1 MTPKL
6 KQNHENTLIPRPPI
20 VVVMGH
26 VDHGKTSLLDYIR
39 KTNVVAREAGGI
51 TQATGAYE
59 VEVKTSEPEGHPNKK
74 ITFID
79 TPGHEAFSN
88 MRARGANIA
97 DFAILVVA
105 SDEGMKPQT
114 KEAIKILTD
123 SETPYVVAF
132 TKIDKPNADLDRVKN
147 ELLSEGVMLEGYGG
161 NVSNQGVSI
170 KTGEGIDELLNL
182 LLLLGEVEG
191 LTCDLSAP
199 AKGYIIES
207 HKDNRRGI
215 VANFILKEGMLHE
228 GDEVATATAHGKI
241 KTLENFL
248 GKRAKKLVPSAPGV
262 IMGFETL
269 PKVGEEFIVGG
280 VKPAPQARVMPVRRE
295 EGKKKDTRVSV
306 ILKADTSGTLEVLR
320 QLIEPIAQ
328 IADSSVGDVTSGDV
342 KTAMNT
348 GAIIMGFGVKI
359 DKANE
364 SLAQIHNVK
373 MFMSDI
379 IYELIKSLDAYIKGE
394 AGPEAMGE
402 LEVLKVFNNSGKKQV
417 LGCKVAGGL
426 VKLGARAEIIR
437 NNLATGETN
446 EIGKGKISN
455 LQSMKKDVKELK
467 SGECGIL
474 LDSETPVQVGD
485 RIKTY

>member
-1 MTPKL
+1 MTPKT
-6 KQNHENTLIPRPPI
+6 KQNQEKELLPRPPI

-26 VDHGKTSLLDYIR
+26 VDHGKTSLLDYLR

-59 VEVKTSEPEGHPNKK
+59 VEVKTGEHENKK

-88 MRARGANIA
+88 MRSRGANIA
-97 DFAILVVA
+97 DLAILVVA

-114 KEAIKILTD
+114 KEALKILTD
-123 SETPYVVAF
+123 TGTPYVVAF
-132 TKIDKPNADLDRVKN
+132 TKMDKPNADIDRVKN

-161 NVSNQGVSI
+161 DISNQAISV
-170 KTGEGIDELLNL
+170 KTGEGIEDLLNL
-182 LLLLGEVEG
+182 ILLLGEVEH
-191 LTCDLSAP
+191 LTCDLAAP
-199 AKGYIIES
+199 ATGFIIES

-215 VANFILKEGMLHE
+215 VANFILKNGTLNE
-228 GDEVATATAHGKI
+228 GDEVATITAHGKI

-248 GKRAKKLVPSAPGV
+248 GKRVNKLVPSAPGV
-262 IMGFETL
+262 MIGFETL
-269 PKVGEEFIVGG
+269 PKVGEEFTVGG
-280 VKPAPQARVMPVRRE
+280 EKPAPQARILPVRIE
-295 EGKKKDTRVSV
+295 DGKKKDTRVGV
-306 ILKADTSGTLEVLR
+306 ILKADTSGTLEVLK

-328 IADSSVGDVTSGDV
+328 IMDISVGDVTSSDV
-342 KTAMNT
+342 KTAMAT

-364 SLAQIHNVK
+364 SLAQIHNVR
-373 MFMSDI
+373 MFMSNI
-379 IYELIKSLDAYIKGE
+379 IYELIKSLDEYIKEG
-394 AGPEAMGE
+394 AGPEAEGE
-402 LEVLKVFNNSGKKQV
+402 LEVLKVFNMSGKKQV
-417 LGCKVAGGL
+417 LGCKVSLGI
-426 VKLGARAEIIR
+426 VKLGAKAKIIR
-437 NNLATGETN
+437 IDVAGESV

-474 LDSETPVQVGD
+474 FDSETPVQVGD
-485 RIKTY
+485 KIRTF